1 MDEFY
6 RKAQKKTVTNSSFL
20 VAQLQMFRIL
30 SNFIYSQQNHL
41 NYGMACFVQLAIH
54 LSVC

>member
-6 RKAQKKTVTNSSFL
+6 RKAQIKTVTNSSFL

-41 NYGMACFVQLAIH
+41 YYGMACFVHLAIH